1 MRTRNRSRKTRREVV
16 QEKDDDIWTRVIAVD
31 MDKDG
36 ESLDKYER

>member
-1 MRTRNRSRKTRREVV
+1 M
-16 QEKDDDIWTRVIAVD
+16 QEKDDDIWTRVIAVG